1 MDVVTKVAEHGP
13 RSSSP
18 LQPPPFHTFH
28 PEIHG
33 TIGNIGILKSTIL
46 PSFSLYSSLSVATFV
61 VAKKTDRVELKD
73 WLWPSSQV
81 LNAWWSAVGRDMYK
95 NNVTFSAAWGK
106 LSWTEKLLL
115 GSVTVWGM
123 RLFARIARRSVVRGK
138 DDSRYEALKKDPG
151 FWRTAL
157 FKFFLPEAAILS
169 IISLPF
175 TLPFNWSG
183 STVSLGAECLNKIRA
198 FGVGL
203 FSAGFALEVMSD
215 TQLELHRE
223 ERNDLCRD
231 GVWSLVRHP
240 NYLGD
245 TLVHI
250 SFAVFNLA
258 NSFNPVIFLGPLAN
272 YLFLRFVGGDKQTEA
287 SQEERYQASDPE
299 KLTQLRE
306 WQREKNSFWPSLRD
320 LVSPWALAVYS
331 CGFMGAFAEE
341 MVRTRYN
348 LS

>member
-1 MDVVTKVAEHGP
+1 MKEHGP
-13 RSSSP
+13 RSTSP

-28 PEIHG
+28 PEAQG
-33 TIGNIGILKSTIL
+33 TTSNIGILKSTVL
-46 PSFSLYSSLSVATFV
+46 PSFSLYSSLSIATFV
-61 VAKKTDRVELKD
+61 AAKQTDRVELKD

-81 LNAWWSAVGRDMYK
+81 LNAWWSAVGRNMY
-95 NNVTFSAAWGK
+95 NNKVTFSTAWGK

-123 RLFARIARRSVVRGK
+123 RLFARIARRSLTRGK
-138 DDSRYEALKKDPG
+138 DDSRYEACKKDPG

-157 FKFFLPEAAILS
+157 FKVFLPEAAILS

-175 TLPFNWSG
+175 TLPFNLSG
-183 STVSLGAECLNKIRA
+183 STISLSAKGLNAIRA

-215 TQLELHRE
+215 TQLELHRQ
-223 ERNDLCRD
+223 ERTDLCRH

-250 SFAVFNLA
+250 SFAVLNLA
-258 NSFNPVIFLGPLAN
+258 NSFNPVILLGPLAN
-272 YLFLRFVGGDKQTEA
+272 YLFLRCVGGDKQTEA
-287 SQEERYQASDPE
+287 SQEERYQATDAE

-306 WQREKNSFWPSLRD
+306 WKREKNSFWPSFKD
-320 LVSPWALAVYS
+320 LINPWALVIYS

-341 MVRTRYN
+341 VVRTRYN